1 MRQDL
6 DVALDAG
13 LVACVEEYR
22 ASEIP
27 RGCRLL
33 PHALADEVALIP
45 RARRRVTA
53 QEGWSLRKRMV
64 VVIDDV
70 ADEVRGF
77 GMWMRFGV
85 SAFLGESLVWGAE
98 WGGFELR

>member
-1 MRQDL
+1 MRSDL

-13 LVACVEEYR
+13 LVARVEKYR
-22 ASEIP
+22 AREIP
-27 RGCRLL
+27 WGCRLL

-64 VVIDDV
+64 VVIDEV
-70 ADEVRGF
+70 ALLPEGAVDEVQGLGKMVGIAGLRG
-77 GMWMRFGV
+77 RV
-85 SAFLGESLVWGAE
+85 
-98 WGGFELR
+98 GGI